1 MAESVAVNT
10 GSGKYSVI
18 IGRSLDFGKLALE
31 VKKPCRAVIVTDD
44 IVHPLHGYTAA
55 ESFRNSGYQVSEYI
69 IKNGEASKTLST
81 VESLIGFL
89 VKEEVTRGDMLVCL
103 GGGVVGDITGF
114 ASAIYLRGLP
124 FIQIPTTILA
134 AVDSSVGGKTGVDLS
149 VGKNLIGA
157 FHQPLAVFCD
167 TDFFATLPKDIY
179 SDGMAEII
187 KHGMAFDREMLGSLD
202 TLPIEE
208 ICRRN
213 VEIKASVVEQ
223 DEFDNGVR
231 KKLNFGHTV
240 GHAIETI
247 SDFRVSHGRAVAMGM
262 AVICRASERSGLTEE
277 PVTEEL
283 IRALKKYDLPYKCE
297 YSAKELA
304 AAALRDKKRS
314 GDTIT
319 LVIPKKV
326 GNVELHALPVIE
338 LEDFITK
345 GLDK

>member
-1 MAESVAVNT
+1 
-10 GSGKYSVI
+10 
-18 IGRSLDFGKLALE
+18 
-31 VKKPCRAVIVTDD
+31 
-44 IVHPLHGYTAA
+44 
-55 ESFRNSGYQVSEYI
+55 
-69 IKNGEASKTLST
+69 
-81 VESLIGFL
+81 
-89 VKEEVTRGDMLVCL
+89 
-103 GGGVVGDITGF
+103 
-114 ASAIYLRGLP
+114 
-124 FIQIPTTILA
+124 
-134 AVDSSVGGKTGVDLS
+134 
-149 VGKNLIGA
+149 
-157 FHQPLAVFCD
+157 
-167 TDFFATLPKDIY
+167 
-179 SDGMAEII
+179 
-187 KHGMAFDREMLGSLD
+187 
-202 TLPIEE
+202 
-208 ICRRN
+208 
-213 VEIKASVVEQ
+213 
-223 DEFDNGVR
+223 VR